1 MAPGGGGATHPG
13 GCGRQKEHPR
23 SCCDRMWGVS
33 RHHAVFPSRP
43 GGQPPKCAQSLQAL
57 SGAHAGWVFWLMV
70 GIKEGA
76 KTIRSTN
83 ANAAKDPMV
92 VEQPAPVIVR
102 PEVVLVP

>member
-1 MAPGGGGATHPG
+1 MGDAGA
-13 GCGRQKEHPR
+13 K
-23 SCCDRMWGVS
+23 
-33 RHHAVFPSRP
+33 
-43 GGQPPKCAQSLQAL
+43 LL
-57 SGAHAGWVFWLMV
+57 GAATPVV